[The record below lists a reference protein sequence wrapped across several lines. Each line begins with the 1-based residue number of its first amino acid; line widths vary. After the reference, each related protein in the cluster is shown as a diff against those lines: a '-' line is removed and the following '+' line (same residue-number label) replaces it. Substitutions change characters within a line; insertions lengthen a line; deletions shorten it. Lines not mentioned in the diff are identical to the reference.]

1 MEDNFKIGI
10 IGGKGKMGEFFAK
23 FFQGKGYEVL
33 VSDRDTKLDNK
44 SLLQEAK
51 VILIS
56 VPIPVFPK
64 VVEEIAEFTTKEH
77 WILDV
82 CSLKLGPYK
91 TMKSLLKKPE
101 VLATHPLFG
110 PYEPSLKGKTIVY
123 FPIRGKN
130 LLNWFIEVMSQ
141 DGLNL
146 IKISPKKHDQIM
158 GLVQVLNHFWLV
170 LLGNIIK
177 HSGFSLEELV
187 SLATPSFLKQLEIL
201 QRLAYQ
207 DEKLYAKIQLDNP
220 YGKRFRNLFYR
231 ECKKFIKALNS
242 SEAQVLFETNFR
254 EVKTLAKTLKN
265 LLKSPYPN

>member
-10 IGGKGKMGEFFAK
+10 IGGKGKMGEFFAR
-23 FFQGKGYEVL
+23 FFQKKGYYVL
-33 VSDRDTKLDNK
+33 VSDKDTQLNNQ

-56 VPIPVFPK
+56 VPMSVFPK
-64 VVEEIAEFTTKEH
+64 VVEEIAEFTTPEH

-82 CSLKLGPYK
+82 CSLKLEPYK
-91 TMKSLLKKPE
+91 IMKSLLKKPE

-110 PYEPSLKGKTIVY
+110 PYETSLKGKTIAY

-130 LLNWFIEVMSQ
+130 LLNWFIKVMSE
-141 DGLNL
+141 DGLSL

-170 LLGNIIK
+170 LLGNIIN
-177 HSGFSLEELV
+177 HSGFRLEEIV

-207 DEKLYAKIQLDNP
+207 DEKLYTKIQVDNP
-220 YGKRFRNLFYR
+220 YGKRFRTLFYR
-231 ECKKFIKALNS
+231 ECKKLIKALNS
-242 SEAQVLFETNFR
+242 SEAQVFFETNFK
-254 EVKTLAKTLKN
+254 EVKTLAKTLEN
-265 LLKSPYPN
+265 LLKSSHPH